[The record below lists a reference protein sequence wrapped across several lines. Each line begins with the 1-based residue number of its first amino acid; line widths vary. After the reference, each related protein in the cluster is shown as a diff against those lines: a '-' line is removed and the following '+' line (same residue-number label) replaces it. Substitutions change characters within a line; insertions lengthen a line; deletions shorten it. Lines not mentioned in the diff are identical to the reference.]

1 MESMTIK
8 EAATA
13 LGCSVGTIRNLIA
26 RGNLTAVRDGGEYR
40 NTRIV
45 ADGVRAY
52 RDFGPKRGAWGKH
65 YTRSS
70 DAPAGE
76 AREAAESTNEGH

>member
-8 EAATA
+8 EAAQL

-26 RGNLTAVRDGGEYR
+26 RGNLTVVRDGGEYR

-65 YTRSS
+65 YASRTPVPAV
-70 DAPAGE
+70 DA
-76 AREAAESTNEGH
+76 NEGQ